1 MKICISDSQD
11 VELDAI
17 LGELCALESQFD
29 QEVMHRG
36 HARSVS
42 TVIQSNITG
51 ENIRFSTSGIPISHE
66 TLPPPSQLG
75 PKRFFTHR
83 RSSSGGTKSKFEV
96 TGDYDCDEHLK
107 SHKIEIG
114 MRTDSPDNDSAF
126 SDSVSMLSSESS
138 TSSGG
143 RTDTGISSQDSS
155 KTNSIALVPSPT
167 QVSSNK
173 TYTLCHCVCSCIY
186 LFLKYFFLL

>member
-1 MKICISDSQD
+1 M
-11 VELDAI
+11 
-17 LGELCALESQFD
+17 GELCALESQFD

-51 ENIRFSTSGIPISHE
+51 ENIRYSTSGIPISHE
-66 TLPPPSQLG
+66 TQPPSLQTG

-83 RSSSGGTKSKFEV
+83 RSSSGGKSKFEM
-96 TGDYDCDEHLK
+96 TGDYDCDDQVK
-107 SHKIEIG
+107 SHKIELG

-167 QVSSNK
+167 QVSLCSLFQTSNCNK
-173 TYTLCHCVCSCIY
+173 QCLI
-186 LFLKYFFLL
+186 